1 MYFRFL
7 ADSSLSE
14 AKKGSEVPIQGAEAK
29 VLAEN
34 VGKMHVLP
42 GSG

>member
-1 MYFRFL
+1 
-7 ADSSLSE
+7 
-14 AKKGSEVPIQGAEAK
+14 VPNQGAEAK